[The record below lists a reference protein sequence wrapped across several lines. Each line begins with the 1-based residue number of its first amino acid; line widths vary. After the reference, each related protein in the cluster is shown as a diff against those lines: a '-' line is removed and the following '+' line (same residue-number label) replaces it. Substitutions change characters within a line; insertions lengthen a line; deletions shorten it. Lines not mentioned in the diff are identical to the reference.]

1 MTLSYRN
8 DNKVVKRLFIEVKFN
23 QLFRVR
29 LALIVP
35 YNDGND

>member
-8 DNKVVKRLFIEVKFN
+8 NNKIVKLLFIEVKFN

-29 LALIVP
+29 LALIAL
-35 YNDGND
+35 YSDGND